1 MIALAL
7 GGLLAWATLLGA
19 LAPFMS
25 LSGYVQTVFL
35 APCHY
40 RGPYWHAVELLELS
54 CVDPPVIAFFAAAA
68 LLAWA
73 GPSRRF
79 FLALAV
85 FNARLGPRTD
95 ASL

>member
-35 APCHY
+35 APRHY

-54 CVDPPVIAFFAAAA
+54 CVDPPVIAFFAAAGA
-68 LLAWA
+68 TC
-73 GPSRRF
+73 
-79 FLALAV
+79 
-85 FNARLGPRTD
+85 LGWP
-95 ASL
+95 